1 MKIELI
7 VPLLILTAITICTI
21 GSITIAHEFEYAV
34 FSAYISCYMAIIP
47 IIFTK
52 YRKYPLLYIVAF
64 SVGLVFEVIGVHTG
78 IPFGS
83 YEYVM
88 LGPFR
93 VLDVP
98 ISIPIMWGIYSML
111 TYLTA
116 RTWFKGW
123 KLVVY
128 ASILMVLID
137 LVLDPLMTSWK
148 AWVWKGGW
156 GPTIYGI
163 PLSNYIGWFIVSL
176 TIMTI
181 YEQIIKGDAPRI
193 TVMPLIYL
201 YEVTFYSMYAPKDIA
216 LITTILAYSSIIAP
230 TLYPMQKQHS

>member
-1 MKIELI
+1 VKIELI
-7 VPLLILTAITICTI
+7 VPLLILTAITICII
-21 GSITIAHEFEYAV
+21 GSITIAHEFEYAI
-34 FSAYISCYMAIIP
+34 FSAYILCYMAIIP

-64 SVGLVFEVIGVHTG
+64 SVGLVFEVIEVHTG

-88 LGPFR
+88 LDSFR
-93 VLDVP
+93 ILDVP

-116 RTWFKGW
+116 RTWFNER

-137 LVLDPLMTSWK
+137 LVLDPQMTHGRHGCGRE
-148 AWVWKGGW
+148 AGV
-156 GPTIYGI
+156 
-163 PLSNYIGWFIVSL
+163 
-176 TIMTI
+176 
-181 YEQIIKGDAPRI
+181 Q
-193 TVMPLIYL
+193 
-201 YEVTFYSMYAPKDIA
+201 
-216 LITTILAYSSIIAP
+216 
-230 TLYPMQKQHS
+230 